1 MKTDNTVEGILQN
14 VLNKET
20 KIFRDDNDKLTKQ
33 GEKALERLL
42 DILTQINETIGLKL
56 IPVDEIENEINHIIE
71 LGY

>member
-33 GEKALERLL
+33 GEKP
-42 DILTQINETIGLKL
+42 LK
-56 IPVDEIENEINHIIE
+56 D
-71 LGY
+71 Y